1 MRCSDGRRLGL
12 REEARQAFVETAA
25 AHLRNRT
32 NVVICP
38 EGTSA
43 STEDSPLRFRRGA
56 FQLAAALDPEPLI
69 VPIVVANFDK
79 KLMHTTTCAVVH
91 EPFRLSEAIS
101 DPADDAALLGF
112 LNDDLQ
118 PRFRRWVR
126 EAAEFATSPTG
137 SRAGR

>member
-1 MRCSDGRRLGL
+1 VP
-12 REEARQAFVETAA
+12 EEARRAFVQTAA
-25 AHLRNRT
+25 AHLRNGT
-32 NVVICP
+32 NIVICP

-56 FQLAAALDPEPLI
+56 FQLAAAVDPEPLI
-69 VPIVVANFDK
+69 VPIAVANFDK
-79 KLMHTTTCAVVH
+79 KLLHTTTCAVVH
-91 EPFRLSEAIS
+91 EPFRLSESLS

-126 EAAEFATSPTG
+126 EAADLAHQPVA
-137 SRAGR
+137 SRS